1 MLFFCSPVRSY
12 PNSNYGL
19 HFNGQGTHL
28 LTIEA
33 KEPALSLYDL
43 KSQETTPLMRL
54 TAPGF
59 RAPHTYTLAE
69 MGACLAGRDGKFI
82 IGSCRETD
90 RVYIWSTSPSPHHQH
105 NDQVQ
110 PLVTLQHENCLQ
122 VRYNEFFC
130 TLVSSC
136 GPNLKVWAPFRLPE
150 SIFSGD
156 VGDNSTSEQ
165 TDSEVSSTSD
175 EDISNDEDGDGGS
188 MDATY
193 IPSNSGIWR
202 VE

>member
-1 MLFFCSPVRSY
+1 MFNFFFCSPVRSY

-19 HFNGQGTHL
+19 HFHGQGTHL

-33 KEPALSLYDL
+33 TEPALSLYDL
-43 KSQETTPLMRL
+43 MSEETTPLMLL
-54 TAPGF
+54 TAPGY
-59 RAPHTYTLAE
+59 ANSHYSLLAE
-69 MGACLAGRDGKFI
+69 MSACFAGRDGKFVV
-82 IGSCRETD
+82 GSCPKTGSLH
-90 RVYIWSTSPSPHHQH
+90 IWSTNPGPHHQH
-105 NDQVQ
+105 NSEVQ
-110 PLVTLQHENCLQ
+110 PLITLQYEKCLH

-136 GPNLKVWAPFRLPE
+136 GKGFKIWAPFRLPE

-156 VGDNSTSEQ
+156 VGYISSSESA
-165 TDSEVSSTSD
+165 DSQLSSRS
-175 EDISNDEDGDGGS
+175 DEDGDGGS

-193 IPSNSGIWR
+193 VPSNSGIWR